1 MKIKKAPV
9 SDLIAYFIELY
20 NKDITGTEY
29 TSIPDIIS
37 SYYQKIAGSRIPIY
51 EKILIEDWCFSSW
64 GEIEDMPWT
73 EGVLVKNKNG
83 DFGITCYTGA
93 RDMGRANYD
102 EYDLLYVYFLD
113 HNILS
118 REYFHPEDW
127 EFYGIM
133 TEYFLYKN
141 INVGRIAS
149 EIITS
154 QYTQKRLSAKHLLET
169 MIDEIFWT
177 DGFYD
182 LFEIDVNMIKLNHEL
197 FEKGKSMDG
206 WELKLNIDS
215 IELVS
220 KWTAIVNPSFK

>member
-20 NKDITGTEY
+20 NKDITGTEH

-113 HNILS
+113 HNILT

-127 EFYGIM
+127 ELYGIM

-141 INVGRIAS
+141 INVGQHYTLGTRSLGPGRSGNDVLMLQKLLRVYDGKTELSGYFDKDTEKSVKNA
-149 EIITS
+149 
-154 QYTQKRLSAKHLLET
+154 QYSFSLPATGMLAREDILLT
-169 MIDEIFWT
+169 FLGG
-177 DGFYD
+177 DGR
-182 LFEIDVNMIKLNHEL
+182 VQ
-197 FEKGKSMDG
+197 
-206 WELKLNIDS
+206 
-215 IELVS
+215 
-220 KWTAIVNPSFK
+220 

>member
-141 INVGRIAS
+141 INVG
-149 EIITS
+149 
-154 QYTQKRLSAKHLLET
+154 QHYTLGTRSLGPGRSGNDVLMLQKLLRAYDGKTELSGYFDKDT
-169 MIDEIFWT
+169 
-177 DGFYD
+177 
-182 LFEIDVNMIKLNHEL
+182 K
-197 FEKGKSMDG
+197 KSV
-206 WELKLNIDS
+206 KN
-215 IELVS
+215 
-220 KWTAIVNPSFK
+220 A

>member
-29 TSIPDIIS
+29 TSIPDMIS

-73 EGVLVKNKNG
+73 EGVLVKNKDGN
-83 DFGITCYTGA
+83 FGITCYVGA
-93 RDMGRANYD
+93 RDMGKANYD

-118 REYFHPEDW
+118 RTYFHPEDW
-127 EFYGIM
+127 EVYGIM
-133 TEYFLYKN
+133 TEYFLYRN
-141 INVGRIAS
+141 INVG
-149 EIITS
+149 
-154 QYTQKRLSAKHLLET
+154 QHYTLGTRSL
-169 MIDEIFWT
+169 
-177 DGFYD
+177 G
-182 LFEIDVNMIKLNHEL
+182 
-197 FEKGKSMDG
+197 
-206 WELKLNIDS
+206 
-215 IELVS
+215 
-220 KWTAIVNPSFK
+220 

>member
-1 MKIKKAPV
+1 
-9 SDLIAYFIELY
+9 
-20 NKDITGTEY
+20 
-29 TSIPDIIS
+29 
-37 SYYQKIAGSRIPIY
+37 
-51 EKILIEDWCFSSW
+51 
-64 GEIEDMPWT
+64 MPWT

-141 INVGRIAS
+141 INVG
-149 EIITS
+149 
-154 QYTQKRLSAKHLLET
+154 QHYTLGTRSLGPGRSGNDVLMLQKLLRAYDGKTELSGYFDKDT
-169 MIDEIFWT
+169 
-177 DGFYD
+177 
-182 LFEIDVNMIKLNHEL
+182 
-197 FEKGKSMDG
+197 EKSVK
-206 WELKLNIDS
+206 N
-215 IELVS
+215 
-220 KWTAIVNPSFK
+220 A